1 MKQRNGA
8 DDQADPTGEGAPPEG
23 ERPKRTYEWLGPGG
37 ATTRSLA
44 EGGRPGGADE
54 LPKATVPETQPLSEA
69 VARTL
74 AARHPGGVPVERPPP
89 PPAATP
95 RPVARTEFLP
105 ENGKLVSGL
114 IEPRPPSSG
123 STRILSAGAIP
134 RSRPKQPG
142 SGSTRVAA
150 STPGVPAPFPTSP
163 LAPLRS
169 APAPSP
175 FAAPHPPGPLAT
187 PPPGSDPGSNPASG
201 IDTDTSPGGFR
212 PPGVGARLGQYEIIR
227 ELGAGGMGVVYLA
240 RDDRLGRRVA
250 IKFLQ
255 TGNAEL
261 TRRFIVEARAT
272 ARCSH
277 ENIVV
282 IFEVGEL
289 QGSPFMVLEYV
300 QGQTLSS
307 VIKKAA
313 PMPPTRAVEL
323 IASVVRALACAHEQ
337 GIVHRDLKPE
347 NILLTDAGA
356 IKVLDFGIAKV
367 LQEEPVHPESHR
379 DQSRPEAIGP
389 AALDL
394 AARTG
399 IIGTMAYMS
408 PEQWGVGGPIDHRTD
423 IWATG
428 LILFQM
434 LTGRHPLESLGG
446 DPRPWVTDLD
456 SPLPSLRQET
466 LDIPPELAD
475 VVDRC
480 LRKRKEDR
488 FPDAAALLR
497 ALEPFMPGRFVAR
510 GAQPVE
516 TGPYAGLR
524 AFQEEDA
531 GRFFGRSR
539 EIAALATRIRDTPLM
554 AAVGPSGIGK
564 SSLIRAGVVPALK
577 TSGEPWDAMVVRP
590 GRDPMAALAGLLAPL
605 VGSSPT
611 PVEDIG
617 AQRELAKRL
626 ATEPGYLGSALRSVS
641 RRSKQRVL
649 LFIDQFEEL
658 YTLGTETAERRAFT
672 AALAGAADDP
682 TSPVRV
688 VVSIRSDFLGRA
700 AEDPHFMNELG
711 KGLFFLGPP
720 TAEGL
725 REAIVQPAEL
735 AGYRFETP
743 MMVDEMI
750 GHLESTPAALPLL
763 QFAAA
768 QLWET
773 RDPRRKMLTEQSYHD
788 LGGIAGALVSHA
800 DKEIAKLTLDAQ
812 TLARAL
818 FVQLVTAERTR
829 AVRDLDE
836 LRDTSPNKAE
846 MSRLIDHLVASRL
859 LVVQTGSGGG
869 GATVEI
875 VHESLI
881 ATWPTLRRWLD
892 ESQED
897 SLFLEQLRTAA
908 RQWQANKRDVGLLWG
923 GDMVDELA
931 RFQRRYRGEMPEVM
945 RAFADEVFG
954 RRARGAQRRRKLLAA
969 AGALSVLLLAAAAVA
984 LVVIRNSQ
992 ISAEKNAAAATQ
1004 AQGEAQRRLHEVEA
1018 KERER
1023 RREESQKRVAQSEAA
1038 NAKGE
1043 VEKTNEELANKN
1055 VELGDALDKAKQ
1067 QRQLAESARGTA
1079 EKNER
1084 AAREAEE
1091 RARLSAQQ
1099 LEQLLKKERE
1109 RADRLNSQLGQ
1120 LVERL
1125 R

>member
-1 MKQRNGA
+1 MPGHTPAGA
-8 DDQADPTGEGAPPEG
+8 GAPA
-23 ERPKRTYEWLGPGG
+23 RPSGPSINSQAITPVPG
-37 ATTRSLA
+37 AT
-44 EGGRPGGADE
+44 
-54 LPKATVPETQPLSEA
+54 
-69 VARTL
+69 
-74 AARHPGGVPVERPPP
+74 
-89 PPAATP
+89 
-95 RPVARTEFLP
+95 
-105 ENGKLVSGL
+105 
-114 IEPRPPSSG
+114 
-123 STRILSAGAIP
+123 
-134 RSRPKQPG
+134 
-142 SGSTRVAA
+142 
-150 STPGVPAPFPTSP
+150 
-163 LAPLRS
+163 
-169 APAPSP
+169 PSP
-175 FAAPHPPGPLAT
+175 FPS
-187 PPPGSDPGSNPASG
+187 GSSS
-201 IDTDTSPGGFR
+201 SFR
-212 PPGVGARLGQYEIIR
+212 APGVGARLGQYEIIR

-282 IFEVGEL
+282 IYEVGEL
-289 QGSPFMVLEYV
+289 QGSPFMVLEYL

-307 VIKKAA
+307 VIRKSA
-313 PMPPTRAVEL
+313 PMPSTRAVEL
-323 IASVVRALACAHEQ
+323 IASVIRALACAHEQ

-347 NILLTDAGA
+347 NILLTDGGTV
-356 IKVLDFGIAKV
+356 KVLDFGIAKV
-367 LQEEPVHPESHR
+367 LQDEQRDPESHR
-379 DQSRPEAIGP
+379 DQSRPEVIGP
-389 AALDL
+389 AALDM

-434 LTGRHPLESLGG
+434 LTGRHPLETLGG
-446 DPRPWVTDLD
+446 DPRAWVTDLD
-456 SPLPSLRQET
+456 SPLPSLRNEAQE
-466 LDIPPELAD
+466 IPPELAD
-475 VVDRC
+475 IVDLC
-480 LRKRKEDR
+480 LRKRKEER
-488 FPDAAALLR
+488 LPDAAALLR
-497 ALEPFMPGRFVAR
+497 ALEPFMPGRFAAR
-510 GAQPVE
+510 SRQVE
-516 TGPYAGLR
+516 SGPYAGLR

-577 TSGEPWDAMVVRP
+577 TSGEQWEALVLRP
-590 GRDPMAALAGLLAPL
+590 GRDPMMALAGLLAPL
-605 VGSSPT
+605 VASSPT

-617 AQRELAKRL
+617 AQRELAQRF
-626 ATEPGYLGSALRSVS
+626 ASEPGYLGSALRGIS
-641 RRSKQRVL
+641 RRKAQRVL

-658 YTLGTETAERRAFT
+658 YTLSTDPSERRAFT
-672 AALAGAADDP
+672 AALAGAADDA

-688 VVSIRSDFLGRA
+688 VVSIRSDFLGRI
-700 AEDPHFMNELG
+700 AEDPHFMNELA

-720 TAEGL
+720 TADGL

-750 GHLESTPAALPLL
+750 DHLESTPAALPLL

-768 QLWET
+768 QLWEA

-800 DKEIAKLTLDAQ
+800 DRVIAKLTPDLQ
-812 TLARAL
+812 TLGRSL

-829 AVRDLDE
+829 AVRDLDD
-836 LRDTSPNKAE
+836 LRDNAPQKAE
-846 MSRLIDHLVASRL
+846 LGRLIDQLVESRL

-881 ATWPTLRRWLD
+881 TTWPTLRRWLD

-897 SLFLEQLRTAA
+897 SLFLEQLRAAA
-908 RQWQANKRDVGLLWG
+908 RQWQAKNRDIGLLWG

-931 RFQRRYRGEMPEVM
+931 RFQRRYRGELPEGM

-954 RRARGAQRRRKLLAA
+954 RKERGARRRRRLLGM
-969 AGALSVLLLAAAAVA
+969 AGALSVVLLAAAAVA
-984 LVVIRNSQ
+984 LVVIHRSQ
-992 ISAEKNAAAATQ
+992 MAAEKNASAATL
-1004 AQGEAQRRLHEVEA
+1004 AQGEAQHRLQEVEA

-1023 RREESQKRVAQSEAA
+1023 QRAEVAAARGAKRSGDRQHQGRNDQRGAGAEERRARHRARSGQGAAPARRIGAGGRREERAQ
-1038 NAKGE
+1038 
-1043 VEKTNEELANKN
+1043 
-1055 VELGDALDKAKQ
+1055 
-1067 QRQLAESARGTA
+1067 RARGRGARPAVGAADRAAA
-1079 EKNER
+1079 EEGTRARRSVER
-1084 AAREAEE
+1084 AARPAGRTPALSGPVDAMRLFARYCSREHDCVSDRAAHRSGKGDAGAPDGRAPRCGLELRQLAQGFE
-1091 RARLSAQQ
+1091 RR
-1099 LEQLLKKERE
+1099 R
-1109 RADRLNSQLGQ
+1109 
-1120 LVERL
+1120 
-1125 R
+1125 

>member
-1 MKQRNGA
+1 MAPSRTSEPSFGARHMKPRKGQEDAKAPRG
-8 DDQADPTGEGAPPEG
+8 DGAPPD
-23 ERPKRTYEWLGPGG
+23 
-37 ATTRSLA
+37 
-44 EGGRPGGADE
+44 GGADE
-54 LPKATVPETQPLSEA
+54 PKYEWLVPGSETAQKLEDAGDGRVVPRTQVLSEA
-69 VARTL
+69 IARTL
-74 AARHPGGVPVERPPP
+74 VRDEDREAIRDPSFASGESDRAADDLPPLVVPPLAPLSPLGPLGPRPPLFTLTP
-89 PPAATP
+89 LAVVP
-95 RPVARTEFLP
+95 RPAPTPVVARTEMLP
-105 ENGKLVSGL
+105 ENGKLVSGMINSRAPL
-114 IEPRPPSSG
+114 GGTSARITPVPSG
-123 STRILSAGAIP
+123 
-134 RSRPKQPG
+134 
-142 SGSTRVAA
+142 
-150 STPGVPAPFPTSP
+150 TPLPFGTPAPGAPTST
-163 LAPLRS
+163 
-169 APAPSP
+169 P
-175 FAAPHPPGPLAT
+175 FAAPA
-187 PPPGSDPGSNPASG
+187 
-201 IDTDTSPGGFR
+201 
-212 PPGVGARLGQYEIIR
+212 VGARIGQYEIIR
-227 ELGAGGMGVVYLA
+227 QLGSGGMGVVFLA
-240 RDDRLGRRVA
+240 RDNRLGRRVA

-282 IFEVGEL
+282 IYEVGEL
-289 QGSPFMVLEYV
+289 QGSPFMVLEYL
-300 QGQTLSS
+300 QGHTLSG
-307 VIKKAA
+307 VIKKTA
-313 PMPPTRAVEL
+313 PMPPSRAVEL
-323 IASVVRALACAHEQ
+323 IVSVVRALGSAHEQ

-347 NILLTDAGA
+347 NILLTDTGT

-367 LQEEPVHPESHR
+367 LQDEPRDPEAHR
-379 DQSRPEAIGP
+379 DQSRPEVIGS

-446 DPRPWVTDLD
+446 DPRAWVTDLD
-456 SPLPSLRQET
+456 SPLPSLRQEAP
-466 LDIPPELAD
+466 DVPAELAD

-488 FPDAAALLR
+488 LPDAAALLR
-497 ALEPFMPGRFVAR
+497 ALEPYLPGRFAA
-510 GAQPVE
+510 GSQQVE
-516 TGPYAGLR
+516 SGPYAGLR

-577 TSGEPWDAMVVRP
+577 SSGERWESFVVRP
-590 GRDPMAALAGLLAPL
+590 GRDPMLALAGLLVPL

-611 PVEDIG
+611 PIDDIG
-617 AQRELAKRL
+617 AQKELAKRL
-626 ATEPGYLGSALRSVS
+626 ASEPGYLGSALRSIA
-641 RRSKQRVL
+641 RRAGQRVL

-658 YTLGTETAERRAFT
+658 YTLGLDPAERRAFT
-672 AALAGAADDP
+672 TALAGAADDA
-682 TSPVRV
+682 TSPVRIV
-688 VVSIRSDFLGRA
+688 ISIRSDFLGRV
-700 AEDPHFMNELG
+700 AEDPHFMNELA

-720 TAEGL
+720 TADGL

-743 MMVDEMI
+743 MMVDEMLE
-750 GHLESTPAALPLL
+750 HLESTPAALPLL

-800 DKEIAKLTLDAQ
+800 DRVIAKLSPEVQA
-812 TLARAL
+812 LARAL

-836 LRDTSPNKAE
+836 LRETAADKAE
-846 MSRLIDHLVASRL
+846 VGRLIDHLVESRL
-859 LVVQTGSGGG
+859 LVVQTGSSGG

-881 ATWPTLRRWLD
+881 AAWTTLRRWLD

-908 RQWQANKRDVGLLWG
+908 RQWQANHRDLGLLWG
-923 GDMVDELA
+923 GDMVEELA
-931 RFQRRYRGEMPEVM
+931 RFQRRYRGDLPEVA
-945 RAFADEVFG
+945 RAFADEVFA
-954 RRARGAQRRRKLLAA
+954 RRARGARRRKQLLAT
-969 AGALSVLLLAAAAVA
+969 AGALSVALLAAAAVA
-984 LVVIRNSQ
+984 LFVIRESQ
-992 ISAEKNAAAATQ
+992 KAAENNAVVATQ
-1004 AQGEAQRRLHEVEA
+1004 AQGDAQRRLQEVET

-1023 RREESQKRVAQSEAA
+1023 LRAQSLQKEAQKEAA
-1038 NAKGE
+1038 TANTK
-1043 VEKTNEELANKN
+1043 VESTNEELAQKN
-1055 VELGDALDKAKQ
+1055 VELGGALDRAKE
-1067 QRQLAESARGTA
+1067 QRQRAQSAQVAA

-1091 RARLSAQQ
+1091 HARLSAQQ

-1109 RADRLNSQLGQ
+1109 RSDRLNAQLGQ

>member
-1 MKQRNGA
+1 M
-8 DDQADPTGEGAPPEG
+8 
-23 ERPKRTYEWLGPGG
+23 PGG
-37 ATTRSLA
+37 ATARTLDEPDSA
-44 EGGRPGGADE
+44 EGGGAR
-54 LPKATVPETQPLSEA
+54 AVPERAVLLSDA
-69 VARTL
+69 VAHTL
-74 AARHPGGVPVERPPP
+74 AMGRERTAVLPGKPPLAP
-89 PPAATP
+89 ESGPAP

-105 ENGKLVSGL
+105 ENGKLISGL
-114 IEPRPPSSG
+114 IEPRPPG
-123 STRILSAGAIP
+123 GGGVRAATLGVP
-134 RSRPKQPG
+134 VLRPAAPG
-142 SGSTRVAA
+142 SGSGRVPTA
-150 STPGVPAPFPTSP
+150 TGHGPPPGTIPLAPLRSSPVPSPFDQPRPPAPFPTS
-163 LAPLRS
+163 APGLDG
-169 APAPSP
+169 P
-175 FAAPHPPGPLAT
+175 AAPRPAT
-187 PPPGSDPGSNPASG
+187 A
-201 IDTDTSPGGFR
+201 PGGFR
-212 PPGVGARLGQYEIIR
+212 APGVGARLGQYEIIR

-261 TRRFIVEARAT
+261 TRRFIIEARAT

-289 QGSPFMVLEYV
+289 QGSPFMVLEYL
-300 QGQTLSS
+300 QGQTLST
-307 VIKKAA
+307 VIKKSA
-313 PMPPTRAVEL
+313 PMPPSRAVEL
-323 IASVVRALACAHEQ
+323 MAAVVRALACAHEQ
-337 GIVHRDLKPE
+337 GIVHRDLKPD
-347 NILLTDAGA
+347 NILLTDAGT

-367 LQEEPVHPESHR
+367 LQEEPRDPEAHR
-379 DQSRPEAIGP
+379 DQSRPEAIGS

-399 IIGTMAYMS
+399 IVGTMAYMS

-434 LTGRHPLESLGG
+434 LTGRHPLETLGG
-446 DPRPWVTDLD
+446 DPHAWVTDLD
-456 SPLPSLRQET
+456 SPLPSLGHEAP
-466 LDIPPELAD
+466 DIPPELAEI
-475 VVDRC
+475 VDRC
-480 LRKRKEDR
+480 LRKHKEDR
-488 FPDAAALLR
+488 IPDAASLLR
-497 ALEPFMPGRFVAR
+497 ALEPFMPGRFAAR

-516 TGPYAGLR
+516 SGPYAGLR

-577 TSGEPWDAMVVRP
+577 SSGEPWEALVVRP
-590 GRDPMAALAGLLAPL
+590 GRDPMSALAGLLAPL
-605 VGSSPT
+605 VSSSPNA
-611 PVEDIG
+611 VEDLV
-617 AQRELAKRL
+617 AQRELSKRF
-626 ATEPGYLGSALRSVS
+626 ASEPGYLGSALRSIS
-641 RRSKQRVL
+641 RRSGRKIL

-658 YTLGTETAERRAFT
+658 YTLSSDPAERRAFT
-672 AALAGAADDP
+672 AALAGAADDV

-688 VVSIRSDFLGRA
+688 VASIRSDFLGRA

-720 TAEGL
+720 TADGL

-750 GHLESTPAALPLL
+750 EHLESTPAALPLL

-768 QLWET
+768 QLWES

-800 DKEIAKLTLDAQ
+800 DKVIAKLVPDVQA
-812 TLARAL
+812 LARPL

-836 LRDTSPNKAE
+836 LRETSANKAE
-846 MSRLIDHLVASRL
+846 LGRLIDYLVDSRL

-869 GATVEI
+869 VATVEI

-881 ATWPTLRRWLD
+881 ATWPMLRRWLD

-897 SLFLEQLRTAA
+897 SLFLEQLRQAA
-908 RQWQANKRDVGLLWG
+908 RQWHANKRDGGLLWG

-931 RFQRRYRGEMPEVM
+931 RFQRRYRGEMPDIV
-945 RAFADEVFG
+945 RAFSDEVF
-954 RRARGAQRRRKLLAA
+954 RRRERGARRRRRLLAA
-969 AGALSVLLLAAAAVA
+969 AGAIGVVMLAAAAVA

-992 ISAEKNAAAATQ
+992 MAAERNAAAATV
-1004 AQGEAQRRLHEVEA
+1004 AKGEAQRRLQEVES

-1023 RREESQKRVAQSEAA
+1023 QREESQKRVAQTEAA
-1038 NAKGE
+1038 TAKGE
-1043 VEKTNEELANKN
+1043 VEKTNEELAEKN
-1055 VELGDALDKAKQ
+1055 VELGNALEKAKE
-1067 QRQLAESARGTA
+1067 QRQRAESAQVVA
-1079 EKNER
+1079 EKNEKS
-1084 AAREAEE
+1084 AREAEE

-1099 LEQLLKKERE
+1099 LEILLKKERD

>member
-1 MKQRNGA
+1 
-8 DDQADPTGEGAPPEG
+8 
-23 ERPKRTYEWLGPGG
+23 
-37 ATTRSLA
+37 
-44 EGGRPGGADE
+44 
-54 LPKATVPETQPLSEA
+54 
-69 VARTL
+69 
-74 AARHPGGVPVERPPP
+74 
-89 PPAATP
+89 
-95 RPVARTEFLP
+95 
-105 ENGKLVSGL
+105 
-114 IEPRPPSSG
+114 
-123 STRILSAGAIP
+123 
-134 RSRPKQPG
+134 
-142 SGSTRVAA
+142 
-150 STPGVPAPFPTSP
+150 
-163 LAPLRS
+163 
-169 APAPSP
+169 
-175 FAAPHPPGPLAT
+175 
-187 PPPGSDPGSNPASG
+187 
-201 IDTDTSPGGFR
+201 
-212 PPGVGARLGQYEIIR
+212 VGARLGQYEIIR

-261 TRRFIVEARAT
+261 TRRFIIEARAT

-282 IFEVGEL
+282 IYEVGEL
-289 QGSPFMVLEYV
+289 QGSPFMVLEYL
-300 QGQTLSS
+300 QGQTLST
-307 VIKKAA
+307 VIKKSA

-323 IASVVRALACAHEQ
+323 IASVVRALASAHDQ
-337 GIVHRDLKPE
+337 GIVHRDLKPD
-347 NILLTDAGA
+347 NILLTDAGTV
-356 IKVLDFGIAKV
+356 KVLDFGIAKV
-367 LQEEPVHPESHR
+367 LQEEPRDPEAGR
-379 DQSRPEAIGP
+379 DLSRPESIGA

-408 PEQWGVGGPIDHRTD
+408 PEQWGIGGPIDHRTD

-434 LTGRHPLESLGG
+434 LTGRHPLETLGG
-446 DPRPWVTDLD
+446 DPRAWVTDLD
-456 SPLPSLRQET
+456 SPLPSLRHEAT
-466 LDIPPELAD
+466 EIPAELAD
-475 VVDRC
+475 LVDRC

-488 FPDAAALLR
+488 IPDAAALLR
-497 ALEPFMPGRFVAR
+497 ALEPFMPGRFAAR
-510 GAQPVE
+510 GALTPVE
-516 TGPYAGLR
+516 AGPYAGLR

-531 GRFFGRSR
+531 GRFFGRAR

-577 TSGEPWDAMVVRP
+577 TSGEKWDSLVVRP
-590 GRDPMAALAGLLAPL
+590 GRDPMTALAGLLAPL

-611 PVEDIG
+611 PVDDLG
-617 AQRELAKRL
+617 AQKELAKRL
-626 ATEPGYLGSALRSVS
+626 STEPGYLGSALRSIS
-641 RRSKQRVL
+641 RKSGQRIL

-658 YTLGTETAERRAFT
+658 YTLGTDPADRRAFT
-672 AALAGAADDP
+672 AALAGAADDA

-688 VVSIRSDFLGRA
+688 VLSIRSDFLGRA

-720 TAEGL
+720 TADGL

-750 GHLESTPAALPLL
+750 EHLESTPAALPLL

-768 QLWET
+768 QLWES
-773 RDPRRKMLTEQSYHD
+773 RDPRRKMLTEQSYSD

-800 DKEIAKLTLDAQ
+800 DKVIAKLSPDVQ

-836 LRDTSPNKAE
+836 LVDTSPNKAE
-846 MSRLIDHLVASRL
+846 LGRLIDHLVESRL

-869 GATVEI
+869 AATVEI

-897 SLFLEQLRTAA
+897 SLFLEQLRQAA
-908 RQWQANKRDVGLLWG
+908 RQWHANKRDAGLLWG

-931 RFQRRYRGEMPEVM
+931 RFQRRFRGEMSDVM
-945 RAFADEVFG
+945 RAFSEEVFG
-954 RRARGAQRRRKLLAA
+954 RRERGAQRRRRLVAA
-969 AGALSVLLLAAAAVA
+969 AGALSVFLLAAAAVA
-984 LVVIRNSQ
+984 LFVIRKSQ
-992 ISAEKNAAAATQ
+992 TAAEKNAAAATI
-1004 AQGEAQRRLHEVEA
+1004 AKGEAQRRLQEVES
-1018 KERER
+1018 KERDR
-1023 RREESQKRVAQSEAA
+1023 RREESQKRVAQTEAA
-1038 NAKGE
+1038 TAKGE
-1043 VEKTNEELANKN
+1043 VEKTNEELAQKN
-1055 VELGDALDKAKQ
+1055 VELGDALEKTKEQKQ
-1067 QRQLAESARGTA
+1067 RAESAQIVA
-1079 EKNER
+1079 EKNEKS
-1084 AAREAEE
+1084 ARDSEE

-1099 LEQLLKKERE
+1099 LEVLLKKERD